1 MTSLQALDTWRVLVV
16 WQESETAPQ
25 DADKKYSLKLKQE
38 VYLAETK
45 MAHSQTRESLQE
57 TENK

>member
-16 WQESETAPQ
+16 WQESETAPR

-38 VYLAETK
+38 VYSAET
-45 MAHSQTRESLQE
+45 
-57 TENK
+57 